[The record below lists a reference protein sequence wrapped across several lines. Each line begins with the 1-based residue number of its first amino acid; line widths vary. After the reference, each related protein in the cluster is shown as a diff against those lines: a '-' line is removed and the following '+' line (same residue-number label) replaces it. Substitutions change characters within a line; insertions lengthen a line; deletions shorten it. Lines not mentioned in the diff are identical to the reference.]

1 MLVNELVNE
10 SIVTG
15 LSELKSMTNMRKTT
29 VPVKWITKQC
39 VKIEL
44 LLLVGSRNLSDEL
57 SVILAIQ
64 CYSCVTGEDTLNG
77 NQLIVTQKFLENLP

>member
-1 MLVNELVNE
+1 MNELVNE

-15 LSELKSMTNMRKTT
+15 LSELKSVTNMRKTT
-29 VPVKWITKQC
+29 VPVKWIMKQC

-64 CYSCVTGEDTLNG
+64 CYSCVTGRIL
-77 NQLIVTQKFLENLP
+77 

>member
-1 MLVNELVNE
+1 MNELVNE

>member
-1 MLVNELVNE
+1 MLVNELVND

-29 VPVKWITKQC
+29 VSVKWIMKQC

-64 CYSCVTGEDTLNG
+64 CYSCVTGRIL
-77 NQLIVTQKFLENLP
+77 